1 MSPAKTSPA
10 KTAVGYIR
18 VSTDE
23 QATSGLSLKHQE
35 QRIRAYAEVNGLT
48 LVALVRDNGVSAG
61 KALAERKGGK
71 AVLDLLAAST
81 ARHVIALKLDRLF
94 RSTVDALTASDA
106 WNKAGVGLHLVDHGG
121 QSINTASAVGRMF
134 LTMLAGF
141 AEFERGLIRE
151 RTKAALATKKTRGE
165 AVSGPTLGFNRYG
178 DRLVE
183 NAAEQALIRRIHALR
198 TKGASLHD
206 IAGTLNRENVPTKRG
221 GDAWHAST
229 VRNILL
235 RAP

>member
-1 MSPAKTSPA
+1 MRPAN
-10 KTAVGYIR
+10 TAVGYIR

-23 QATSGLSLKHQE
+23 QATSGLSLEHQE
-35 QRIRAYAEVNGLT
+35 QRIRAYAEANGLT
-48 LVALVRDNGVSAG
+48 LVKIVRDESVSAG
-61 KALAERKGGK
+61 KSLADRRGGR
-71 AVLDLLAAST
+71 AVLDILTAGT
-81 ARHVIALKLDRLF
+81 ARHVVALKLDRLF

-165 AVSGPTLGFNRYG
+165 AVSGPTLGFDRDG

-198 TKGASLHD
+198 TKGASFHV
-206 IAGTLNRENVPTKRG
+206 IADTLNAEQVPTKRG
-221 GDAWHAST
+221 GSSWYAST
-229 VRNILL
+229 VRNITL

>member
-1 MSPAKTSPA
+1 MSPAKTA
-10 KTAVGYIR
+10 HTAVGYIR

-23 QATSGLSLKHQE
+23 QATSGLSLEHQE
-35 QRIRAYAEVNGLT
+35 QRIRAYVEANGLT
-48 LVALVRDNGVSAG
+48 LVKLVRDESVSAG
-61 KALAERKGGK
+61 KSLADRKGGK
-71 AVLDLLAAST
+71 AVLDILTAGT
-81 ARHVIALKLDRLF
+81 ARHVVALKLDRLF
-94 RSTVDALTASDA
+94 RSTVDALTASDI

-165 AVSGPTLGFNRYG
+165 AVSGPTLGFDRDG
-178 DRLVE
+178 KRLVP
-183 NAAEQALIRRIHALR
+183 NDAEQALIARVHAMR
-198 TKGASLHD
+198 AKGASLHD
-206 IAGTLNRENVPTKRG
+206 IADTFNAEQVPTKRNG
-221 GDAWHAST
+221 RFWHAST
-229 VRNILL
+229 VRNIVQ